1 MRNLILLLSLLLINQ
16 SNAEEATSGNLLPN
30 AGVGTTNLQNQ
41 SGSIDGI
48 NGSNGWTTSGISNFN
63 NELEANGTGTVSS
76 NGSLVGITT
85 EKQNGGQ
92 FTTTADSLDG
102 GVRLNSTTEVQNCE
116 WSGSAHQ
123 CGQATNGRD
132 SYSTTVN
139 ILDANN
145 NSLATV
151 TQNRNNDAGYY
162 ANTYTYTDTV
172 IHNGT
177 GARNWDWTW
186 TGIDGYKPDSQSAV
200 APNLLGA
207 ELTATLLD
215 IDYTILPPAIQTEL
229 TSFNNEI
236 SQEFREFEQILKIE
250 KEIKIEETFTFEQPL
265 TLQEFKFEEIKKEP
279 KFEVIKEEAPM
290 EQLEEAP
297 METML
302 IENKAPQPKE
312 IKQKEELSGQGL
324 TSKQEMTEEQESN
337 PQESFAENK
346 ETNQEQ
352 KTTKQKISEPDKSDT
367 ASGDSKNNINV
378 SLNKTMAKI
387 DAKIKNID
395 KNLRFKN
402 FVKIKAMTSNNL
414 LEQYKIPF
422 YKSKRIYENQNNIR
436 DNRTLYSTKTLVS
449 YTQNDPIFAK
459 EKAINK
465 IRLEKQRLINE
476 IQVLKNG

>member
-1 MRNLILLLSLLLINQ
+1 MRSIILLLSLLLINQ

-48 NGSNGWTTSGISNFN
+48 NGSNGWTTSGISSFN
-63 NELEANGTGTVSS
+63 RELEANGTGTVSS

-132 SYSTTVN
+132 SFSTTVN
-139 ILDANN
+139 ILDENN
-145 NSLATV
+145 NSLANV

-177 GARNWDWTW
+177 GARNWSWSW

-215 IDYTILPPAIQTEL
+215 IDYSPLPPAIQTEL
-229 TSFNNEI
+229 ISFNTEI
-236 SQEFREFEQILKIE
+236 SQEFREFEQILKFE
-250 KEIKIEETFTFEQPL
+250 KEIRFEQPL
-265 TLQEFKFEEIKKEP
+265 TLQEFKEEP
-279 KFEVIKEEAPM
+279 KFEIIKKEAPL
-290 EQLEEAP
+290 EQLEKTP
-297 METML
+297 MQTML
-302 IENKAPQPKE
+302 IENKTPQPKE
-312 IKQKEELSGQGL
+312 VKEKEELGGQGI

-337 PQESFAENK
+337 PQEAFAESK
-346 ETNQEQ
+346 DKDQEQ
-352 KTTKQKISEPDKSDT
+352 KTAKQKIDAPDKSDT
-367 ASGDSKNNINV
+367 ASNDSKNNIDI
-378 SLNKTMAKI
+378 SLNKAMAKI
-387 DAKIKNID
+387 DAKIKDID
-395 KNLRFKN
+395 QNLKFKN

-422 YKSKRIYENQNNIR
+422 YKKKRIYEDQINIR
-436 DNRTLYSTKTLVS
+436 DNRTLYSTKTLLS

-459 EKAINK
+459 EKQINK

>member
-337 PQESFAENK
+337 PQESFVENK

>member
-1 MRNLILLLSLLLINQ
+1 MRSIILLLSLLLINQ

-48 NGSNGWTTSGISNFN
+48 NGSTGWTTSGISSFN
-63 NELEANGTGTVSS
+63 RELEANGTGTVSS

-132 SYSTTVN
+132 SFSTTVN
-139 ILDANN
+139 ILDENN
-145 NSLATV
+145 NSLANV

-177 GARNWDWTW
+177 GARNWSWSW

-215 IDYTILPPAIQTEL
+215 IDYSPLPPAIQTEL
-229 TSFNNEI
+229 ISFNTVI
-236 SQEFREFEQILKIE
+236 SQEFREFEQILKFE
-250 KEIKIEETFTFEQPL
+250 KEIRFEQPL
-265 TLQEFKFEEIKKEP
+265 TLQEFKEEP
-279 KFEVIKEEAPM
+279 KFEIIKKEAPLG
-290 EQLEEAP
+290 QLEKTP
-297 METML
+297 MQTML
-302 IENKAPQPKE
+302 IENKTPQPKE
-312 IKQKEELSGQGL
+312 VKEKEELGGQGI

-337 PQESFAENK
+337 PQEAFAESK
-346 ETNQEQ
+346 DKDQEQ
-352 KTTKQKISEPDKSDT
+352 KTAKQKIDAPDKSDT
-367 ASGDSKNNINV
+367 ASNDSKNNIDI
-378 SLNKTMAKI
+378 SLNKAMAKI
-387 DAKIKNID
+387 DAKIKDID
-395 KNLRFKN
+395 KNLKFKN

-422 YKSKRIYENQNNIR
+422 YKKKRIYEDQINIR
-436 DNRTLYSTKTLVS
+436 DNRTLYSTKTLLS

-459 EKAINK
+459 EKQINK

>member
-30 AGVGTTNLQNQ
+30 AGVGTTSVQNQ

-48 NGSNGWTTSGISNFN
+48 NGSTGWTTSGISNFN

-139 ILDANN
+139 ILDSNN

-162 ANTYTYTDTV
+162 GNTYTYTDTV

-186 TGIDGYKPDSQSAV
+186 TGIDGNDINSTSAV

-312 IKQKEELSGQGL
+312 IKQKEELGGQGL

-337 PQESFAENK
+337 PQEAFAENK

-422 YKSKRIYENQNNIR
+422 YKSKRIYKNQNNIR

-459 EKAINK
+459 EKAINN

>member
-1 MRNLILLLSLLLINQ
+1 MRSIILLLSLLLINQ

-48 NGSNGWTTSGISNFN
+48 NGSNGWTTSGISSFN
-63 NELEANGTGTVSS
+63 RELEANGTGTVSS

-132 SYSTTVN
+132 SFSTTVN
-139 ILDANN
+139 ILDENN
-145 NSLATV
+145 NSLANV

-177 GARNWDWTW
+177 GARNWSWSW

-215 IDYTILPPAIQTEL
+215 IDYSPLPPAIQTEL
-229 TSFNNEI
+229 ISFNTEI
-236 SQEFREFEQILKIE
+236 SQEFREFEQILKFE
-250 KEIKIEETFTFEQPL
+250 KEIRFEQPL
-265 TLQEFKFEEIKKEP
+265 TLQEFKEEP
-279 KFEVIKEEAPM
+279 KFEIIKKEAPL
-290 EQLEEAP
+290 EQLEKTP
-297 METML
+297 MQTML
-302 IENKAPQPKE
+302 IENKTPQPKE
-312 IKQKEELSGQGL
+312 VKEKEELGGQGI

-337 PQESFAENK
+337 PQEAFAENK
-346 ETNQEQ
+346 DKDQEQ
-352 KTTKQKISEPDKSDT
+352 KTAKQKIDAPDKSDT
-367 ASGDSKNNINV
+367 ASNDSKNNIDI
-378 SLNKTMAKI
+378 SLNKAMAKI
-387 DAKIKNID
+387 DAKIKDID
-395 KNLRFKN
+395 QNLKFKN

-422 YKSKRIYENQNNIR
+422 YKKKRIYEDQINIR
-436 DNRTLYSTKTLVS
+436 DNRTLYSTKTLLS

-459 EKAINK
+459 EKQINK

>member
-1 MRNLILLLSLLLINQ
+1 MRSIILLLSLLLINQ

-48 NGSNGWTTSGISNFN
+48 NGSTGWTTSGISVFN
-63 NELEANGTGTVSS
+63 RELEANGTGTVSS

-102 GVRLNSTTEVQNCE
+102 GVRLNSTPEVQNCE
-116 WSGSAHQ
+116 WIGSAHQ
-123 CGQATNGRD
+123 CGRATQGRD

-145 NSLATV
+145 NSLSTV
-151 TQNRNNDAGYY
+151 TQIRNNDAGYY
-162 ANTYTYTDTV
+162 GNTYTYTDTV

-177 GARNWDWTW
+177 GARNWSWSW

-215 IDYTILPPAIQTEL
+215 IDYSPLPPAIQTEL
-229 TSFNNEI
+229 ISFNTEI
-236 SQEFREFEQILKIE
+236 SQEFREFEQILKFE
-250 KEIKIEETFTFEQPL
+250 KEIKFEQPL
-265 TLQEFKFEEIKKEP
+265 TLQEFKEVP
-279 KFEVIKEEAPM
+279 KFEINKKEAPLP
-290 EQLEEAP
+290 LEKAP
-297 METML
+297 MQTML
-302 IENKAPQPKE
+302 IENKTPQPKE
-312 IKQKEELSGQGL
+312 IKEKKELGGQGI

-337 PQESFAENK
+337 PQEVFDESK
-346 ETNQEQ
+346 DKDQEQ
-352 KTTKQKISEPDKSDT
+352 KTAKQKIGAPDKSDT
-367 ASGDSKNNINV
+367 ASNDSKNNIDI
-378 SLNKTMAKI
+378 SLNKAMAKI
-387 DAKIKNID
+387 DAKIKDID
-395 KNLRFKN
+395 KNLKFKN

-422 YKSKRIYENQNNIR
+422 YKSKRIYEDQINIR
-436 DNRTLYSTKTLVS
+436 DNRTLYSTKTLLS

-459 EKAINK
+459 EKQINK

>member
-30 AGVGTTNLQNQ
+30 AGVGTTSLQNQ
-41 SGSIDGI
+41 SGSVDGI
-48 NGSNGWTTSGISNFN
+48 NGTTGWTTSGISNFN

-85 EKQNGGQ
+85 QKQNGGQ

-116 WSGSAHQ
+116 WSGSAYQ

-139 ILDANN
+139 ILDENN

-177 GARNWDWTW
+177 GARNWSWSW
-186 TGIDGYKPDSQSAV
+186 TGIDGNDINSTSAV

-215 IDYTILPPAIQTEL
+215 INYSPLPPAIQTEL
-229 TSFNNEI
+229 INLNEEI
-236 SQEFREFEQILKIE
+236 SEEFKEFENILKFE
-250 KEIKIEETFTFEQPL
+250 EEIKFEEPL
-265 TLQEFKFEEIKKEP
+265 TLQEFNFEEFKEEP

-312 IKQKEELSGQGL
+312 VKEKEELGGQGI

-337 PQESFAENK
+337 PQEAFAESK
-346 ETNQEQ
+346 DKDQEQ
-352 KTTKQKISEPDKSDT
+352 KTAKQKIGEPDKSDT
-367 ASGDSKNNINV
+367 ASNDSKNNIDI
-378 SLNKTMAKI
+378 SLNKAMAKI
-387 DAKIKNID
+387 DAKIKDID
-395 KNLRFKN
+395 KNLKFKN

-422 YKSKRIYENQNNIR
+422 YKNKRIYEDQINIR
-436 DNRTLYSTKTLVS
+436 DNRTLYSTKTLLS

-459 EKAINK
+459 EKQINK

>member
-1 MRNLILLLSLLLINQ
+1 MRSIILLLSLLLINQ

-48 NGSNGWTTSGISNFN
+48 NGSTGWTTSGISSFN
-63 NELEANGTGTVSS
+63 RELEANGTGTVSS

-132 SYSTTVN
+132 SFSTTVN
-139 ILDANN
+139 ILDENN
-145 NSLATV
+145 NSLANV

-177 GARNWDWTW
+177 GARNWSWSW

-215 IDYTILPPAIQTEL
+215 IDYSPLPPAIQTEL
-229 TSFNNEI
+229 ISFNTEI
-236 SQEFREFEQILKIE
+236 SQEFREFEQILKFE
-250 KEIKIEETFTFEQPL
+250 KEIRFEQPL
-265 TLQEFKFEEIKKEP
+265 TLQEFKEEP
-279 KFEVIKEEAPM
+279 KFEIIKKEAPL
-290 EQLEEAP
+290 EQLEKTP
-297 METML
+297 MQTML
-302 IENKAPQPKE
+302 IENKTPQPKE
-312 IKQKEELSGQGL
+312 VKEKEELGGQGI

-337 PQESFAENK
+337 PQEAFAENK
-346 ETNQEQ
+346 DKDQEQ
-352 KTTKQKISEPDKSDT
+352 KTAKQKIDAPDKSDT
-367 ASGDSKNNINV
+367 ASNDSKNNIDI
-378 SLNKTMAKI
+378 SLNKAMAKI
-387 DAKIKNID
+387 DAKIKDID
-395 KNLRFKN
+395 QNLKFKN

-422 YKSKRIYENQNNIR
+422 YKKKRIYEDQINIR
-436 DNRTLYSTKTLVS
+436 DNRTLYSTKTLLS

-459 EKAINK
+459 EKQINK

>member
-151 TQNRNNDAGYY
+151 TQNNDAGYY

-337 PQESFAENK
+337 PQESFVENK